1 MNYSVKLDNF
11 EGPLDLLLFLVR
23 KNEVDIQDIPIL
35 NITSQYME
43 YIEIMKS
50 MNLDIAGEFLV
61 MAATLMHIKS
71 RSLLP
76 KSDDDEEE
84 DEALQSLDELKKQLL
99 EYQQYREAAQ
109 TLKEQNILE
118 KDVFTRT
125 TFVEPENKEEG
136 KMLGEAGLFDLL
148 SALKNV
154 IARAADNGSVMEV
167 SVEKLSVNDKMNDI
181 LQLIQ
186 GKTDGLLF
194 ENMFAE
200 DSTKLE
206 IITTFLALLELMK
219 HQALKIFQNDN
230 FSSIYIYPV
239 EDESTDISQTDEQQI

>member
-1 MNYSVKLDNF
+1 MNYNVKLDNF

-23 KNEVDIQDIPIL
+23 KSEVDIQDIPIL
-35 NITSQYME
+35 TITSQYME
-43 YIEIMKS
+43 FIEMMKS

-76 KSDDDEEE
+76 KSDDDEE
-84 DEALQSLDELKKQLL
+84 DEAMESLDELKKQLL

-118 KDVFTRT
+118 KDVFIRT
-125 TFVEPENKEEG
+125 TFAEPENKEEG
-136 KMLGEAGLFDLL
+136 KVLGEAGLFDLL

-154 IARAADNGSVMEV
+154 IARAADKGSVMEV
-167 SVEKLSVNDKMNDI
+167 SVEKLSVNDRMNDI
-181 LQLIQ
+181 LHVIA
-186 GKTDGLLF
+186 GKTDGVQF
-194 ENMFAE
+194 ENLFSN

-219 HQALKIFQNDN
+219 HQALKVFQNDN
-230 FSSIYIYPV
+230 FSSIYVYPV
-239 EDESTDISQTDEQQI
+239 ENESTDISLIDEQQI

>member
-194 ENMFAE
+194 ENLFAE

>member
-35 NITSQYME
+35 VITRQYME

-76 KSDDDEEE
+76 KTDDEED
-84 DEALQSLDELKKQLL
+84 DEAIQSLDELKKQLL

-148 SALKNV
+148 SALKKV
-154 IARAADNGSVMEV
+154 IERAADNEFVMEV
-167 SVEKLSVNDKMNDI
+167 SVEKLSVKDRMNDLLLMI
-181 LQLIQ
+181 KGKHEGIQ
-186 GKTDGLLF
+186 FEDLF
-194 ENMFAE
+194 N
-200 DSTKLE
+200 DNVTKLE

-219 HQALKIFQNDN
+219 HQALKIFQNEN
-230 FSSIYIYPV
+230 FSHIYVYPV
-239 EDESTDISQTDEQQI
+239 EGEKFDSNLIDEEQL

>member
-1 MNYSVKLDNF
+1 MNYSVKLENF

-35 NITSQYME
+35 VITRQYMD
-43 YIEIMKS
+43 YIDIMKS

-76 KSDDDEEE
+76 KSDDEDE
-84 DEALQSLDELKKQLL
+84 DEAIQSLDELKKQLL

-125 TFVEPENKEEG
+125 AFVEPQNKEEG

-148 SALKNV
+148 SALKKV
-154 IARAADNGSVMEV
+154 IERAADNDFVMEV
-167 SVEKLSVNDKMNDI
+167 SVEKLSVKDRMND
-181 LQLIQ
+181 LLLMVRGKHEGIQ
-186 GKTDGLLF
+186 FEDLF
-194 ENMFAE
+194 N
-200 DSTKLE
+200 DNVTKIE

-219 HQALKIFQNDN
+219 HQALKIFQNEN
-230 FSSIYIYPV
+230 FSHIYVYPV
-239 EDESTDISQTDEQQI
+239 EGEDFDSNLIDEEQL